1 MRRSTRPDAR
11 ITIDDTGLT
20 YPTFQMASS
29 RTAGPCSW
37 AMLPWCKNADL
48 QDVRAAGD
56 VTWPPWKL
64 KPRPD
69 YLVLTSE
76 TLRVQYKAKDS
87 QTRRLQSD
95 GGVDAASAV
104 RPATMA
110 GRGDRAAP
118 RVQAQA
124 QAQAVAAGTSSRL
137 SLLML
142 CGLDSCHVRAAGRDC
157 EAYLLLL

>member
-1 MRRSTRPDAR
+1 MRR
-11 ITIDDTGLT
+11 
-20 YPTFQMASS
+20 
-29 RTAGPCSW
+29 
-37 AMLPWCKNADL
+37 WCKNGGSQA
-48 QDVRAAGD
+48 VAGGGD
-56 VTWPPWKL
+56 VTWLPWKL

-69 YLVLTSE
+69 CLVLTSE

-142 CGLDSCHVRAAGRDC
+142 CGHNYIYV
-157 EAYLLLL
+157 

>member
-1 MRRSTRPDAR
+1 
-11 ITIDDTGLT
+11 
-20 YPTFQMASS
+20 
-29 RTAGPCSW
+29 
-37 AMLPWCKNADL
+37 MLPWCKREGSQA
-48 QDVRAAGD
+48 VAGAGD
-56 VTWPPWKL
+56 VTWPLWKL

-69 YLVLTSE
+69 CLVLTSE

-118 RVQAQA
+118 RDQAQGQA

-142 CGLDSCHVRAAGRDC
+142 YGRN
-157 EAYLLLL
+157 YIYV

>member
-1 MRRSTRPDAR
+1 
-11 ITIDDTGLT
+11 
-20 YPTFQMASS
+20 
-29 RTAGPCSW
+29 
-37 AMLPWCKNADL
+37 MLPWCKREGSQA
-48 QDVRAAGD
+48 VAGGAGEMSLR
-56 VTWPPWKL
+56 WKL

-69 YLVLTSE
+69 CLVLTSE

-118 RVQAQA
+118 RVQARA

-137 SLLML
+137 SLLMPRL
-142 CGLDSCHVRAAGRDC
+142 RAAGRDG
-157 EAYLLLL
+157 EAHLLLRLCNLYILCESVRRFSVMRGRTFERG